1 MKCVLHIPD
10 YDSQTS
16 LDVEDD
22 TNNIMKTDTQTST
35 HHRMN
40 GKMTAANSSSTTV
53 TTNSTIA
60 QQKKDA
66 EYKRLTE
73 NTMQVCNVNLME
85 TSLASR

>member
-1 MKCVLHIPD
+1 MATEV
-10 YDSQTS
+10 QTS
-16 LDVEDD
+16 V
-22 TNNIMKTDTQTST
+22 

-40 GKMTAANSSSTTV
+40 GQLAAAIVSP

-73 NTMQVCNVNLME
+73 NTMQVCNVELME
-85 TSLASR
+85 NRLASR